1 MQSFKEK
8 SGHPS
13 GTSGLGQDICV
24 QRFESCPLAPTLS
37 LCFLIYNMRILEKVF
52 SQGGPRCEDTP

>member
-8 SGHPS
+8 SGRPS
-13 GTSGLGQDICV
+13 GTPGLGQDICV

-37 LCFLIYNMRILEKVF
+37 LCFLIYKMRILEKVL
-52 SQGGPRCEDTP
+52 SRGGPRCEDTP